1 MREYS
6 CPHCDNWAEL
16 DGRMEGWYCSY
27 CGEFIEDIMVAHLVY
42 RNVPRKRKMTIEE
55 RLERIEKILTEKFS
69 LDP

>member
-1 MREYS
+1 
-6 CPHCDNWAEL
+6 
-16 DGRMEGWYCSY
+16 MEGWYCSY